1 MKADKTFSTG
11 PWSCFYLLGIV
22 LEKMQILFY
31 KTLIEITVLLYGK
44 VAFGSLLVLDGGI
57 L

>member
-1 MKADKTFSTG
+1 MKADETFSKG

-22 LEKMQILFY
+22 LEKMQILIY